1 MKKLSLFSVFAIALF
16 ALTACTTTKPATQT
30 IHEVPIDQEAF
41 KIKKVAPIS
50 YKMTSV
56 GKCHDVQFLTQ
67 YAGKTLKE
75 ENGEKMHIDNIV
87 DIHISMMESNTS
99 LWGSGSVKHYDCE
112 FWGLAVEY
120 VK

>member
-1 MKKLSLFSVFAIALF
+1 
-16 ALTACTTTKPATQT
+16 
-30 IHEVPIDQEAF
+30 
-41 KIKKVAPIS
+41 
-50 YKMTSV
+50 MTSV

-75 ENGEKMHIDNIV
+75 ENGDKMRIDNIV

-99 LWGSGSVKHYDCE
+99 LWGSGTVKHYNCE